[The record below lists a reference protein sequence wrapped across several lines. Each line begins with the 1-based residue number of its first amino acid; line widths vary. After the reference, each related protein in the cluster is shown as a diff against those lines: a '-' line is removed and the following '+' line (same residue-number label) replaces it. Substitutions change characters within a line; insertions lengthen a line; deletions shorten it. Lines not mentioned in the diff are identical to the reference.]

1 MIKLQIYVAQ
11 FQNGNIC
18 GIIIIIMRIMEHH
31 VILSLHNKDIKNIF
45 KIWITILAWYGVDL
59 IVLL

>member
-1 MIKLQIYVAQ
+1 
-11 FQNGNIC
+11 
-18 GIIIIIMRIMEHH
+18 MRIVEHH
-31 VILSLHNKDIKNIF
+31 VILYLDNKDIKNIF

>member
-1 MIKLQIYVAQ
+1 MIKLQIYNKISNV
-11 FQNGNIC
+11 NIC
-18 GIIIIIMRIMEHH
+18 GIIIIIMRIVEHH
-31 VILSLHNKDIKNIF
+31 VILYLHNKDIKNIF